1 MPLDKKNSK
10 QPSVYFIVPAP
21 GGISPGQRFRFEH
34 YLPALKENGIRFR
47 VSNFYSLTGWH
58 ALYTPGNKIKKLF
71 LVVAGLFRR
80 CIDLFSLSGYSYVY
94 LYREAAPLGPPFFEW
109 VIAKIL
115 RKKIIYDFDDAI
127 WIPFKSEYNKG
138 ASSLKNFGKVS
149 KICHWSYK
157 VSVGNEYLA
166 TFARKYNINV
176 IIIPTVVNT
185 EAGHNRLQNQQT
197 QNPSIGWTGTFSTLK
212 YLDMLLPVLQE
223 LQAQYPFTF
232 IVIADKDPKLPLTN
246 YRFIKWSSDN
256 EAGDLLNFHIGLMPL
271 YDDEISKGK
280 CGFKAI
286 QYMSLGIP
294 AVVSPVGVNTAIVD
308 EGVNGF
314 IADAPGEW
322 EKKLVLLLTDTEL
335 RAAMGRAARQKIE
348 RKYSVTATEQLFF
361 ELFN

>member
-1 MPLDKKNSK
+1 MPLDKKNNK
-10 QPSVYFIVPAP
+10 KPSVYFIVPAP
-21 GGISPGQRFRFEH
+21 GNISPGQRFRFEH
-34 YLPALKENGIRFR
+34 YLPIFKEKGIRFR
-47 VSNFYSLTGWH
+47 VSNFYTLTGWN

-80 CIDLFSLSGYSYVY
+80 WIDLFRLSGYSYVY

-149 KICHWSYK
+149 KICRWSYK

-166 TFARKYNINV
+166 TFARKYNSKV

-185 EAGHNRLQNQQT
+185 ETVHNRLQNQQT
-197 QNPSIGWTGTFSTLK
+197 QRPSIGWTGTFSTLK

-223 LQAQYPFTF
+223 LQVQYPFTF
-232 IVIADKDPKLPLTN
+232 IVIADKDPKLLLTN

-271 YDDEISKGK
+271 NDDEISKGK

-294 AVVSPVGVNTAIVD
+294 AVVSPVGVNRDIVD
-308 EGVNGF
+308 NYINGF
-314 IADAPGEW
+314 ITSTTDEW
-322 EKKLVLLLTDTEL
+322 KMKLELLLTDTEL
-335 RAAMGRAARQKIE
+335 RVEMGKAAKEKIE
-348 RKYSVTATEQLFF
+348 IKYSVNATKWLFL
-361 ELFN
+361 ELFK